1 MSQHGGQDAVSREED
16 RDLREIPAIPEHQS
30 GATFPTSSRKQL
42 FRLQS
47 PYT

>member
-1 MSQHGGQDAVSREED
+1 MSQHGGQDAASKGKE
-16 RDLREIPAIPEHQS
+16 RDFREIPAIPEHQS
-30 GATFPTSSRKQL
+30 GATFPISSRKQL